1 MLLKEIVRQNRAAF
15 FPGSSDWKDAIRKSC
30 QPLVDTGCATPAYA
44 QRIIECVEEFGPY
57 IVIVPGL
64 AIPHSTKGSPGVS
77 QTAISF
83 VRFEQPVIFDPEDR
97 EKDARVFFALAA
109 VDEDAHIKIC
119 ASSSRSSPMR
129 NCSKN
134 WRMSA
139 PHRSW
144 RCSMINILAVDRHSK
159 EGKRVS
165 RSGNRLIR
173 KAASGTCPKP

>member
-15 FPGSSDWKDAIRKSC
+15 FSGSSDWKDAIRKSC

-83 VRFEQPVIFDPEDR
+83 VRFERPVIFDPEDR
-97 EKDARVFFALAA
+97 AKDARVFFALAA
-109 VDEDAHIKIC
+109 VDEDAHIKNMRQLFKILSNEELLEKL
-119 ASSSRSSPMR
+119 AHVSSPQELEM
-129 NCSKN
+129 
-134 WRMSA
+134 
-139 PHRSW
+139 
-144 RCSMINILAVDRHSK
+144 LDDQYL
-159 EGKRVS
+159 G
-165 RSGNRLIR
+165 G
-173 KAASGTCPKP
+173 